1 MSVDPNAQGTISATA
16 VCQPDPI
23 NTSMSYCGYAHAAC
37 TTGTDCDY
45 GSCSNGHC
53 AGYLGDACSADTDCQ
68 AFFFCGTDGKCGGT
82 GAACA
87 NGDASAPIPS
97 PDQQCVSQSCDTTTK
112 TCAAAPAAGVPNGFG
127 CSGNTMCASG
137 FCSTASVCS
146 LAASPQARRK
156 RSTHVCPANQVACS
170 TGLGDG
176 YECIDSQTNL
186 EQCGGCVADGTGVD
200 CTAIFGVESVECDAG
215 KCICLV
221 CLGSTSTRPRRLA
234 SKSDRVFPRSRFPS
248 FPRIH
253 LARISARTLASPL
266 SFHFPRRRTDTAVQQ
281 ARVKT
286 VPLLG
291 GSLAASSSSSS
302 TPPCRL
308 PSLLTYPPSACPSP
322 TLRLS
327 PTSPIALKEPV
338 PPFSPTSTD
347 TDTRARPSRSAPGR
361 SPPPVPPRRPPYPI
375 VMFSTLSPAL
385 YQCPPVSLLLG
396 RGPLC
401 CGCTSLAPLFSPI
414 VRYPHTPLDS
424 LTLCNDSGL
433 PLRADYNRV
442 CIAPGYFAP
451 ATFMHPEGLRADS
464 FFPCSL
470 PCDLPSNPLPHQ
482 PATSPRR
489 QSARPPCTLANPLG
503 LRPATRTD
511 PAMAPSLTPFGNAVV
526 GAVGGVFSGAV
537 VYPLDTIKTRIQTE
551 HAAIEEAIANSTAPP
566 SLKRSNAPHHL
577 PHRHATARQMA
588 LRIFK
593 EGGALAFYRGFGA
606 NMLNTFSMQ
615 FAYFYFYTL
624 VRSTYIKKF
633 PLRKM
638 TTATELALGA
648 IAAAMGQIFTIPV
661 SVIATRQQLAKKTL
675 SFRKAIA
682 HILRDDGITGLWRGL
697 KPSLVLCVNPAI
709 TYGMFERLKTM
720 LLKPGEKMTPF
731 KAFLIGAMSKTLAT
745 VVTYPYIMAKTRLQA
760 GNDDDDDT
768 PPGQPKERYNGALDC
783 LKQVYAEEGFTGWYQ
798 GMQAQITKA
807 VLSQALLFGIKDALE
822 AYTIL
827 SLVAYSKVRGS
838 AVGLTS
844 I

>member
-1 MSVDPNAQGTISATA
+1 
-16 VCQPDPI
+16 
-23 NTSMSYCGYAHAAC
+23 
-37 TTGTDCDY
+37 
-45 GSCSNGHC
+45 
-53 AGYLGDACSADTDCQ
+53 
-68 AFFFCGTDGKCGGT
+68 
-82 GAACA
+82 
-87 NGDASAPIPS
+87 
-97 PDQQCVSQSCDTTTK
+97 
-112 TCAAAPAAGVPNGFG
+112 
-127 CSGNTMCASG
+127 
-137 FCSTASVCS
+137 
-146 LAASPQARRK
+146 
-156 RSTHVCPANQVACS
+156 
-170 TGLGDG
+170 
-176 YECIDSQTNL
+176 
-186 EQCGGCVADGTGVD
+186 
-200 CTAIFGVESVECDAG
+200 
-215 KCICLV
+215 
-221 CLGSTSTRPRRLA
+221 
-234 SKSDRVFPRSRFPS
+234 
-248 FPRIH
+248 
-253 LARISARTLASPL
+253 
-266 SFHFPRRRTDTAVQQ
+266 
-281 ARVKT
+281 
-286 VPLLG
+286 
-291 GSLAASSSSSS
+291 
-302 TPPCRL
+302 
-308 PSLLTYPPSACPSP
+308 
-322 TLRLS
+322 
-327 PTSPIALKEPV
+327 
-338 PPFSPTSTD
+338 
-347 TDTRARPSRSAPGR
+347 
-361 SPPPVPPRRPPYPI
+361 
-375 VMFSTLSPAL
+375 
-385 YQCPPVSLLLG
+385 
-396 RGPLC
+396 
-401 CGCTSLAPLFSPI
+401 
-414 VRYPHTPLDS
+414 
-424 LTLCNDSGL
+424 
-433 PLRADYNRV
+433 
-442 CIAPGYFAP
+442 
-451 ATFMHPEGLRADS
+451 
-464 FFPCSL
+464 
-470 PCDLPSNPLPHQ
+470 
-482 PATSPRR
+482 
-489 QSARPPCTLANPLG
+489 
-503 LRPATRTD
+503 
-511 PAMAPSLTPFGNAVV
+511 MAPSLTPFGNAVV

-731 KAFLIGAMSKTLAT
+731 KAFLIGALSKTLAT